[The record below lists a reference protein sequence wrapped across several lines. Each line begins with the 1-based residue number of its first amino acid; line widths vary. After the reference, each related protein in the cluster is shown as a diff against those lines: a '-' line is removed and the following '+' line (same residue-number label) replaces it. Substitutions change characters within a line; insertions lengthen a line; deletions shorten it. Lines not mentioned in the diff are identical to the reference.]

1 MGGRCSN
8 VQRLNDVSVLH
19 LDYLI
24 SIDRKLKRK
33 TINTVIVPKIVTYV
47 ISTMEWSGAGWF
59 GSSIPGGFSVQ
70 PWF

>member
-19 LDYLI
+19 LHYLI

-33 TINTVIVPKIVTYV
+33 IPKIVTYV
-47 ISTMEWSGAGWF
+47 ISTMELSGAGWF

>member
-33 TINTVIVPKIVTYV
+33 IPKIVTYV
-47 ISTMEWSGAGWF
+47 ISTMELSGAGWF